1 MKLQIK
7 FESNKIG
14 TSIPAPFYAST
25 GAAGMDLAA
34 CIDES
39 ITIPA
44 GKHQIIPTGISI
56 ALPSNEYVALVYV
69 RSSLGFKKGVTLS
82 NSVGVIDS
90 DYRGEIKVSLAN
102 LSDKDFTVAPGDRIA
117 QLVITPVCVPDI
129 EVVSELPSTDRGE
142 GGFGSTGK

>member
-1 MKLQIK
+1 MELKIK
-7 FESNKIG
+7 FVSDKIG
-14 TSIPAPFYAST
+14 NSIPAPHYASE

-34 CIDES
+34 CIDET

-44 GKHQIIPTGISI
+44 GKHHIIPTGIAI
-56 ALPSNEYVALVYV
+56 ELPSNQCVALVYV

-102 LSDKDFTVAPGDRIA
+102 LSDKDFVVEPGDRIA
-117 QLVITPVCVPDI
+117 QLVITPVCIPAI
-129 EVVSELPSTDRGE
+129 KVVDELSDTDRGE

>member
-1 MKLQIK
+1 MELKIK
-7 FESNKIG
+7 FESDKIG

-56 ALPSNEYVALVYV
+56 ALPSNEYM
-69 RSSLGFKKGVTLS
+69 S
-82 NSVGVIDS
+82 
-90 DYRGEIKVSLAN
+90 
-102 LSDKDFTVAPGDRIA
+102 P
-117 QLVITPVCVPDI
+117 
-129 EVVSELPSTDRGE
+129 
-142 GGFGSTGK
+142 

>member
-1 MKLQIK
+1 MNLKIK
-7 FESNKIG
+7 YESDKIG
-14 TSIPAPFYAST
+14 NEIPAPFYASV

-34 CIDES
+34 CIDKE
-39 ITIPA
+39 IVIKA
-44 GKHQIIPTGISI
+44 GQHKVIPTGVSI

-102 LSDKDFTVAPGDRIA
+102 LSDNDFTVIPGDRIA
-117 QLVITPVCVPDI
+117 QLVISPVIIPTL
-129 EVVSELPSTDRGE
+129 EVVNELPESERGE